1 MNISKSTQK
10 RGTRQ
15 QSNTGFCIMGVPIL
29 TYIASITEE
38 VDTFALVCSDNTGE
52 EDLSNDADHELNTST
67 EGIKGL
73 QL

>member
-1 MNISKSTQK
+1 
-10 RGTRQ
+10 
-15 QSNTGFCIMGVPIL
+15 MGVPIL